1 MESIARAL
9 IVYAFML
16 LVFRFSGKRTLGEV
30 TTFDFVLVLIVAET
44 IQEAL
49 IGRDLSMTNAM
60 IVIVTLIGIDIIL
73 NLVKAHSERADR
85 LLEGTPTVIVENGQP
100 LHERLREELI
110 DEDDILH
117 AARTQGL
124 ERMDQ
129 IKRAVLEPN
138 GGISIIPRKDED

>member
-30 TTFDFVLVLIVAET
+30 TTFDFVLVLIIAET

-60 IVIVTLIGIDIIL
+60 IVIVTLVGIDIIL
-73 NLVKAHSERADR
+73 NLVKAHSARADR

-100 LHERLREELI
+100 LHERLREEQLN
-110 DEDDILH
+110 EEDILR
-117 AARTQGL
+117 AARQHGL

-129 IKRAVLEPN
+129 IKRAVLERN
-138 GGISIIPRKDED
+138 GGISIIPREKGE

>member
-9 IVYAFML
+9 IIYAFML

-30 TTFDFVLVLIVAET
+30 TTFDFVLLLIIAET

-60 IVIVTLIGIDIIL
+60 IVIVTLIAIDIIL
-73 NLVKAHSERADR
+73 NVVKAHSERADR

-100 LHERLREELI
+100 LHERLREELL
-110 DEDDILH
+110 DEDDILN
-117 AARTQGL
+117 AARQQGL
-124 ERMDQ
+124 ESMAQ
-129 IKRAVLEPN
+129 IKRAVLERN
-138 GGISIIPRKDED
+138 GGISIIPRKERE

>member
-9 IVYAFML
+9 IVYTFML

-30 TTFDFVLVLIVAET
+30 TTFDFVLLLIVAET

-49 IGRDLSMTNAM
+49 IGLDLSIINAM
-60 IVIVTLIGIDIIL
+60 IVIVTLIGIDIVL
-73 NLVKAHSERADR
+73 NLVKAHYPRADR

-100 LHERLREELI
+100 LYERLRDEQL

-117 AARTQGL
+117 AARQQGL
-124 ERMDQ
+124 ERMEQ
-129 IKRAVLEPN
+129 IKRAVLERN
-138 GGISIIPRKDED
+138 GGITIIPWERK